1 MRCGALETRCIAAAT
16 DGAPSDAAASKQM
29 DLKMGIEEDAVS
41 TQPVM
46 TEVSKDPL
54 ARFAAHTWISDDA
67 QVAAQD
73 AIRNTMKALGGD
85 PVVKAL
91 HGDWLHEPLH
101 AALTDVPVG
110 AWTATVACDAVASL
124 TGSGYLDKAADASAI
139 VGLVGAVGSAV
150 TGLNDWSGIEKPAVR
165 RIGAVHAL
173 LNVAATGLFVASI
186 VMRGRRHRSQGRA
199 LSTLGYLLVTV
210 SAHLG
215 GNLVYEHGVGVG
227 EQ

>member
-1 MRCGALETRCIAAAT
+1 MSTAPVTT
-16 DGAPSDAAASKQM
+16 D
-29 DLKMGIEEDAVS
+29 
-41 TQPVM
+41 
-46 TEVSKDPL
+46 VSKDPL
-54 ARFAAHTWISDDA
+54 ARIAAAQSWITDGA
-67 QVAAQD
+67 QVAAQN
-73 AIRNTMKALGGD
+73 AIKSTMEALGGE

-101 AALTDVPVG
+101 AALTDVPIG

-124 TGSGYLDKAADASAI
+124 SGSGYMDKAADASAI

-173 LNVAATGLFVASI
+173 LNVAATGFFVASI
-186 VMRGRRHRSQGRA
+186 AARCRRARAEGRA
-199 LSTLGYLLVTV
+199 LSAIGYVLVTI